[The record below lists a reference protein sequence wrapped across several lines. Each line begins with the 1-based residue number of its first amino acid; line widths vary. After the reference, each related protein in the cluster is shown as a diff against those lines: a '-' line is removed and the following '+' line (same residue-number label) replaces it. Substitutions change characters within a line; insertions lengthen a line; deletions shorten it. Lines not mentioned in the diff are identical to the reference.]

1 MATFNSFEE
10 IEAWKRARL
19 LVREIY
25 AITNEGL
32 FSKDFGLRN
41 QIRRAS
47 VSVMANIAEGFE
59 RNGTGEFIQFLSIAK
74 GSAGEIRAHLYVA
87 FDQDYI
93 DMQTLKRLLI
103 DAESIGKKIGGLMD
117 YLRSSGFKG
126 TKYRSAS
133 GMQLETRNSKLET
146 F

>member
-19 LVREIY
+19 LAREIY
-25 AITNEGL
+25 VITNEGK

-47 VSVMANIAEGFE
+47 VSVMANIEEGFE

-117 YLRSSGFKG
+117 YLRSSGFG
-126 TKYRSAS
+126 
-133 GMQLETRNSKLET
+133 
-146 F
+146 

>member
-1 MATFNSFEE
+1 MATFNRFEE
-10 IEAWKRARL
+10 IEAWRRARL
-19 LVREIY
+19 HVREVY
-25 AITNEGL
+25 AITNEGR

-87 FDQDYI
+87 DQYYI
-93 DMQTLKRLLI
+93 DMQTLKRPMI

-133 GMQLETRNSKLET
+133 GLQPETLNTKPET

>member
-1 MATFNSFEE
+1 MATFRSFEE

-19 LVREIY
+19 LAREIY
-25 AITNEGL
+25 VITNEGK

-59 RNGTGEFIQFLSIAK
+59 RNGTGEFIQFLSVAK
-74 GSAGEIRAHLYVA
+74 GSAGEVRAHLYVA

-93 DMQTLKRLLI
+93 DKRTLKRLMI
-103 DAESIGKKIGGLMD
+103 DAESIGKKIGSLMD
-117 YLRSSGFKG
+117 YLRSSGIKG
-126 TKYRSAS
+126 VKYRSAS
-133 GMQLETRNSKLET
+133 GLQLETRNPKLET
-146 F
+146 S